1 MRQGFLGL
9 SGVLFLGAGL
19 MACGLA
25 SGPRDSLEMR
35 RPGLS
40 TTPSSTTPSS
50 ITSSSTTPSS
60 LWDVPAADSPAGSAK
75 GGAKPGAEFN
85 GPVAVA
91 MGEISLPVAG
101 ENSYCQ
107 AKFGQHAVAFE
118 GCQRYAQES
127 FRKLE
132 PVFQRASADSMA
144 MESKRLEGCTRR
156 HDGSLGV
163 DWVLVEHCFSRGV
176 R

>member
-9 SGVLFLGAGL
+9 SGVLFLGAGF

-25 SGPRDSLEMR
+25 SGPRDSLEVA
-35 RPGLS
+35 RPGLP
-40 TTPSSTTPSS
+40 TTLAS
-50 ITSSSTTPSS
+50 ITPSSTTPSS
-60 LWDVPAADSPAGSAK
+60 LWDVPAADSPAGSAT
-75 GGAKPGAEFN
+75 GGVEPGAEFN
-85 GPVAVA
+85 GPVEVA
-91 MGEISLPVAG
+91 MGGIFLPVAG

-107 AKFGQHAVAFE
+107 AKFGQHAVALE
-118 GCQRYAQES
+118 GCRRYAQES

-132 PVFQRASADSMA
+132 PAFQRASADSMA

-163 DWVLVEHCFSRGV
+163 DWVLVEHCFLRGL

>member
-1 MRQGFLGL
+1 
-9 SGVLFLGAGL
+9 

-25 SGPRDSLEMR
+25 SGPRDSLEVA
-35 RPGLS
+35 RPGLP
-40 TTPSSTTPSS
+40 TTLAS
-50 ITSSSTTPSS
+50 ITPSSTTPSS
-60 LWDVPAADSPAGSAK
+60 LWDVPAADSPAGSAT
-75 GGAKPGAEFN
+75 GGVEPGAEFN
-85 GPVAVA
+85 GPVEVA
-91 MGEISLPVAG
+91 MGGIFLPVAG

-118 GCQRYAQES
+118 GCRRYAQES

-132 PVFQRASADSMA
+132 PAFQRASADSMA

-163 DWVLVEHCFSRGV
+163 DWVLVEHCFLRGL

>member
-40 TTPSSTTPSS
+40 TTP
-50 ITSSSTTPSS
+50 SSTTPSS

>member
-25 SGPRDSLEMR
+25 SGPQDSLEMP

-40 TTPSSTTPSS
+40 TTP
-50 ITSSSTTPSS
+50 SSTTPSS

-85 GPVAVA
+85 GPVAIA
-91 MGEISLPVAG
+91 MGEISRPVAG

-163 DWVLVEHCFSRGV
+163 DWVLVEHCFLRGL